1 MGNKAFKIPE
11 SAVSGFM
18 LLEVLVSVMV
28 MTVGLMAVLGA
39 FSTSTKI
46 IKTSQKYQLALTLA
60 EQKMFEIMNTP
71 EEDRRDSGR
80 GDFGDKYPDIKWD
93 YDIKEESSEF
103 LIDDSS
109 ILQDPEKY
117 EVITLKVSY
126 QEKGQTITP
135 ITLVTY
141 ETSRLTYVD

>member
-1 MGNKAFKIPE
+1 
-11 SAVSGFM
+11 M

-60 EQKMFEIMNTP
+60 QQKMFEIMNTP
-71 EEDRRDSGR
+71 EEDRKEGDR

-93 YDIKEESSEF
+93 YDVEEESSEY

-109 ILQDPEKY
+109 ILMEPEKF
-117 EVITLKVSY
+117 ETITLTVSY
-126 QEKGQTITP
+126 EEKGQTITP